1 MTDSRPPATA
11 SGDAATVLTGQWR
24 YPAQLLGEQ
33 QLVSGP
39 TVHDE
44 AVAVAL
50 NFSGAPIEGPTHFSQ
65 FVPLAMT
72 LWGESW
78 LASSCISVHFTS
90 PVTEGQCTQASVAAT
105 PGADHA
111 AISMYS
117 DGNRLVLEGT
127 ISLASSGVTTTCA
140 NRLAAAR
147 QPDDLRIV
155 DQIKVGMR
163 SEPSTARLTFDDPI
177 GPLYPF
183 TLNDKLAVITE
194 AHEWYRSADNP
205 WGAPLV
211 PLEMIAPL
219 LHQHNHMESLPIS
232 RTAVGLF
239 LDQEIRVQGGPLLV
253 GEPYVV
259 QREVAA
265 ISGSRQT
272 EFFWLRTEAAD
283 LTGHVHAT
291 MLLHLGFLRN
301 SVAE

>member
-1 MTDSRPPATA
+1 M
-11 SGDAATVLTGQWR
+11 GQWR
-24 YPAQLLGEQ
+24 YPTQLLDEQ
-33 QLVSGP
+33 QLASGP

-44 AVAVAL
+44 AVAAAL

-78 LASSCISVHFTS
+78 LASSCISAHFKS
-90 PVTEGQCTQASVAAT
+90 PVIEGQQTQASVAAM

-117 DGNRLVLEGT
+117 GEGQLVLEGT

-140 NRLAAAR
+140 TRLAAAR
-147 QPDDLRIV
+147 QPDDLRIIDHV
-155 DQIKVGMR
+155 KVGMS
-163 SEPSTARLTFDDPI
+163 SEPSVARMTFDDPV

-183 TLNDKLAVITE
+183 TLNEKLAVITE
-194 AHEWYRSADNP
+194 PHEWYRSADNP

-253 GEPYVV
+253 GESYVV

-265 ISGSRQT
+265 IGGSRRT
-272 EFFWLRTEAAD
+272 ESFWLRTEAAG
-283 LTGHVHAT
+283 LTGRVRAT
-291 MLLHLGFLRN
+291 MLLHLGFLRH
-301 SVAE
+301 SLAE